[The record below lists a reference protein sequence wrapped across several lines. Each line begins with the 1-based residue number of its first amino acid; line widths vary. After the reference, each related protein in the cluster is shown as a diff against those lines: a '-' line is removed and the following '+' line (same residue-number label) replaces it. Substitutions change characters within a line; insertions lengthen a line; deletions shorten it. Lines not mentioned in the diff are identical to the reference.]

1 MGKIQMENPFAGPGR
16 RTRLSAPE
24 AVTAVVLL
32 LLTAGVLCYALFM
45 AARNRVE
52 EILLDPYTEL
62 SIEGADGYGRASAG
76 FDGDSFREKLEEE
89 MLSGGTDL
97 STEEIHELAQMV
109 SSEPRFKYSVEKADE
124 DDGKDEKASYLENI
138 SNGDTVT
145 LNVTIS
151 EEMQELM
158 REKGFSIAF
167 DCNPLV
173 MTAAGLPKAEAYD
186 PFAELEV
193 GFSGVEGNGMAS
205 AAYHGQYPIS
215 FSCVPGENLH
225 NGDHIQ
231 VQGAFSSDYDMD
243 RFISDFQVVPSS
255 LEKEYIV
262 SGLLI
267 NPTTIKDF
275 TVEHLQQLSER
286 ARNAAMILIKEDYG
300 EDEEIVRIENAG
312 MYYAYSGD
320 NTDPAEGSGSGTEA
334 VSETGP
340 ESGSE
345 DGSEAGPESGTEDE
359 REDDPEDSLESGG
372 EAGSE
377 SGRKAG
383 SEAGSGDGTLG
394 EKESSGDHP
403 FTRHKSRNFLV
414 CAFRVDYT
422 GANNTEMEYYYYI
435 RYDNL
440 VLAEDGSLTTDFT
453 RIRHPE
459 KSSTPI
465 ELLLG
470 EGDDVALPGLLN
482 FRTLAGF
489 RSLDELY
496 EKELA
501 PLESRYTISSLI
513 QP

>member
-124 DDGKDEKASYLENI
+124 EDSKDEKASYLENI

-151 EEMQELM
+151 EEMQDLM

-320 NTDPAEGSGSGTEA
+320 NTDPAAGS
-334 VSETGP
+334 

-345 DGSEAGPESGTEDE
+345 DGSEAGSESGSEDG
-359 REDDPEDSLESGG
+359 S

-377 SGRKAG
+377 SGSEDG
-383 SEAGSGDGTLG
+383 SEAGSENGSEDGSEAGSEDGTPA

-465 ELLLG
+465 ELILG

-501 PLESRYTISSLI
+501 PLESRYTITSLI

>member
-76 FDGDSFREKLEEE
+76 FDGVSFREKLEEE

-345 DGSEAGPESGTEDE
+345 DGSEAG
-359 REDDPEDSLESGG
+359 
-372 EAGSE
+372 SE

-383 SEAGSGDGTLG
+383 SEAGSEDGTPG

-465 ELLLG
+465 ELILG

>member
-45 AARNRVE
+45 AAGNRVE

-345 DGSEAGPESGTEDE
+345 DGSEAG
-359 REDDPEDSLESGG
+359 
-372 EAGSE
+372 SE

-383 SEAGSGDGTLG
+383 SEAGSEDGTPG

-465 ELLLG
+465 ELILG

>member
-1 MGKIQMENPFAGPGR
+1 MGHIQMENPFAGPGR

-52 EILLDPYTEL
+52 EILLDPYAEL
-62 SIEGADGYGRASAG
+62 NIEGADGYGRASAG
-76 FDGDSFREKLEEE
+76 FDGERFREKLEEE
-89 MLSGGTDL
+89 MLADGTGL
-97 STEEIHELAQMV
+97 SAEDIHELAQMV
-109 SSEPRFKYSVEKADE
+109 SAEPRFEFSVEKAGM

-151 EEMQELM
+151 EEMQNLI
-158 REKGFSIAF
+158 RERGFSLSF

-173 MTAAGLPKAEAYD
+173 MTATGLPEAEAYD
-186 PFAELEV
+186 PFGELEV
-193 GFSGVEGNGMAS
+193 GFSGVEGSGRVS

-215 FSCVPGENLH
+215 FSCEPEENLH
-225 NGDHIQ
+225 NGDTIH
-231 VQGAFSSDYDMD
+231 VQGSFSSDYDMD
-243 RFISDFQVVPSS
+243 KFISDFQVVPSS
-255 LEKEYIV
+255 LEKEYMV

-267 NPTTIKDF
+267 NPTSIKDF
-275 TVEHLQQLSER
+275 TVDHLQQLSER

-300 EDEEIVRIENAG
+300 EDEDIVRIENAG
-312 MYYAYSGD
+312 MYYGYSGD
-320 NTDPAEGSGSGTEA
+320 NTDPGND
-334 VSETGP
+334 P
-340 ESGSE
+340 
-345 DGSEAGPESGTEDE
+345 EAGM
-359 REDDPEDSLESGG
+359 

-377 SGRKAG
+377 DSQEEG
-383 SEAGSGDGTLG
+383 SEDET
-394 EKESSGDHP
+394 EEESSGEKDISGEHA
-403 FTRHKSRNFLV
+403 FSGNKSRNFLV

-422 GANNTEMEYYYYI
+422 DAKDTEMEYYYYI

-453 RIRHPE
+453 RVRHPE
-459 KSSTPI
+459 KSSTPL
-465 ELLLG
+465 ELILG

-501 PLESRYTISSLI
+501 PLENRYKISSLV

>member
-345 DGSEAGPESGTEDE
+345 DGSEAG
-359 REDDPEDSLESGG
+359 
-372 EAGSE
+372 SE

-383 SEAGSGDGTLG
+383 SEDGTPG

-465 ELLLG
+465 ELILG

>member
-1 MGKIQMENPFAGPGR
+1 MTFYHHQPIR
-16 RTRLSAPE
+16 DI
-24 AVTAVVLL
+24 
-32 LLTAGVLCYALFM
+32 
-45 AARNRVE
+45 RN
-52 EILLDPYTEL
+52 
-62 SIEGADGYGRASAG
+62 
-76 FDGDSFREKLEEE
+76 
-89 MLSGGTDL
+89 
-97 STEEIHELAQMV
+97 Q
-109 SSEPRFKYSVEKADE
+109 
-124 DDGKDEKASYLENI
+124 
-138 SNGDTVT
+138 
-145 LNVTIS
+145 
-151 EEMQELM
+151 
-158 REKGFSIAF
+158 
-167 DCNPLV
+167 
-173 MTAAGLPKAEAYD
+173 AEAYD

-340 ESGSE
+340 ESGTK
-345 DGSEAGPESGTEDE
+345 AGTEGE
-359 REDDPEDSLESGG
+359 REDDPEDSLEGG
-372 EAGSE
+372 GEDDSEAGSE

-383 SEAGSGDGTLG
+383 SEAGSEDGTPG

-465 ELLLG
+465 ELILG

-501 PLESRYTISSLI
+501 PLESRYSISSLI

>member
-286 ARNAAMILIKEDYG
+286 ARNVAMILIKEDYG

-345 DGSEAGPESGTEDE
+345 DGSEAG
-359 REDDPEDSLESGG
+359 
-372 EAGSE
+372 SE

-383 SEAGSGDGTLG
+383 SEAGSEDGTPG

-465 ELLLG
+465 ELILG

>member
-320 NTDPAEGSGSGTEA
+320 NTDPAEGSESGTEA
-334 VSETGP
+334 VSEAGP

-345 DGSEAGPESGTEDE
+345 DGS
-359 REDDPEDSLESGG
+359 

-383 SEAGSGDGTLG
+383 SEAGSEDGTPG

-465 ELLLG
+465 ELILG

>member
-16 RTRLSAPE
+16 RTRLSVPE
-24 AVTAVVLL
+24 AVTAAVLL

-205 AAYHGQYPIS
+205 AACHGQYPIS
-215 FSCVPGENLH
+215 FSCLPGENLH

-243 RFISDFQVVPSS
+243 RFISDFQVVPAS

-320 NTDPAEGSGSGTEA
+320 NTDPAEGSGSGTES

-345 DGSEAGPESGTEDE
+345 DGSEAG
-359 REDDPEDSLESGG
+359 
-372 EAGSE
+372 SE

-383 SEAGSGDGTLG
+383 SEAGSEDGTPG

-465 ELLLG
+465 ELILG

-501 PLESRYTISSLI
+501 PLESRYSISSLI

>member
-205 AAYHGQYPIS
+205 AVYHGQYPIS

-345 DGSEAGPESGTEDE
+345 DGSEAG
-359 REDDPEDSLESGG
+359 
-372 EAGSE
+372 SE

-383 SEAGSGDGTLG
+383 SEAGSEDGTPG

-465 ELLLG
+465 ELILG

>member
-52 EILLDPYTEL
+52 EILLDTYTEL

-345 DGSEAGPESGTEDE
+345 DGSEAG
-359 REDDPEDSLESGG
+359 
-372 EAGSE
+372 SE

-383 SEAGSGDGTLG
+383 SEAGSEDGTPG

-465 ELLLG
+465 ELILG

>member
-151 EEMQELM
+151 EEMQDLM

-320 NTDPAEGSGSGTEA
+320 NTDPAAGSESGSEDGSEA
-334 VSETGP
+334 RSENGSEDGSEAGS

-345 DGSEAGPESGTEDE
+345 DGSEAGSEN
-359 REDDPEDSLESGG
+359 
-372 EAGSE
+372 GSE
-377 SGRKAG
+377 DG
-383 SEAGSGDGTLG
+383 SEAGSENGSEAVSEAGSEDGTPA

-465 ELLLG
+465 ELILG

-501 PLESRYTISSLI
+501 PLESRYTITSLI

>member
-151 EEMQELM
+151 EEMQDLM

-345 DGSEAGPESGTEDE
+345 DGSEAG
-359 REDDPEDSLESGG
+359 
-372 EAGSE
+372 SE

-383 SEAGSGDGTLG
+383 SEDGTPG

-465 ELLLG
+465 ELILG

>member
-151 EEMQELM
+151 EEMQDLM

-320 NTDPAEGSGSGTEA
+320 NTDPAAGS
-334 VSETGP
+334 

-345 DGSEAGPESGTEDE
+345 DGSEAGSESGSEDG
-359 REDDPEDSLESGG
+359 S

-377 SGRKAG
+377 SGSEDG
-383 SEAGSGDGTLG
+383 SEAGSENGSEDGSEAGSENGSEAVSEAGSEDGTPA

-465 ELLLG
+465 ELILG

-501 PLESRYTISSLI
+501 PLESRYTITSLI

>member
-300 EDEEIVRIENAG
+300 EDEKIVRIENAG

-320 NTDPAEGSGSGTEA
+320 NTDPAEGSESGTEA
-334 VSETGP
+334 VSEAGP

-345 DGSEAGPESGTEDE
+345 DGSEAGSENGSEAVSEAGTED
-359 REDDPEDSLESGG
+359 
-372 EAGSE
+372 
-377 SGRKAG
+377 
-383 SEAGSGDGTLG
+383 GTPA

-465 ELLLG
+465 ELILG

-501 PLESRYTISSLI
+501 PLESRYSISSLI

>member
-320 NTDPAEGSGSGTEA
+320 NTDPAEGSGSGTES

-345 DGSEAGPESGTEDE
+345 DGSEAG
-359 REDDPEDSLESGG
+359 
-372 EAGSE
+372 SE

-383 SEAGSGDGTLG
+383 SEAGSEDGTPG

-465 ELLLG
+465 ELILG
-470 EGDDVALPGLLN
+470 EGDDVALPGLLK

-501 PLESRYTISSLI
+501 PLESRYSISSLI

>member
-286 ARNAAMILIKEDYG
+286 ARNVAMILIKEDYG

-345 DGSEAGPESGTEDE
+345 DGSEAG
-359 REDDPEDSLESGG
+359 
-372 EAGSE
+372 SE

-383 SEAGSGDGTLG
+383 SEAGSEDGTPG

-465 ELLLG
+465 ELILG

-501 PLESRYTISSLI
+501 PLENRYKISSLV

>member
-320 NTDPAEGSGSGTEA
+320 NTDPAEGSGSGTES

-345 DGSEAGPESGTEDE
+345 DGSEAG
-359 REDDPEDSLESGG
+359 
-372 EAGSE
+372 SE

-383 SEAGSGDGTLG
+383 SEAGSEDGTPG

-465 ELLLG
+465 ELILG

>member
-151 EEMQELM
+151 EEMQDLM

-320 NTDPAEGSGSGTEA
+320 NTDPAAGS
-334 VSETGP
+334 

-345 DGSEAGPESGTEDE
+345 DGSEAGSENGSEAV
-359 REDDPEDSLESGG
+359 S

-377 SGRKAG
+377 
-383 SEAGSGDGTLG
+383 DGTPA

-465 ELLLG
+465 ELILG

-501 PLESRYTISSLI
+501 PLESRYTITSLI

>member
-151 EEMQELM
+151 EEMQDLM

-320 NTDPAEGSGSGTEA
+320 NTDPAEGSGSGTES

-345 DGSEAGPESGTEDE
+345 DGSEAG
-359 REDDPEDSLESGG
+359 
-372 EAGSE
+372 SE

-383 SEAGSGDGTLG
+383 SEAGSEDGTPG

-465 ELLLG
+465 ELILG

>member
-1 MGKIQMENPFAGPGR
+1 MGHIQMESPFAGPGR
-16 RTRLSAPE
+16 RTRLSLPE
-24 AVTAVVLL
+24 AAAVVILL

-345 DGSEAGPESGTEDE
+345 DGSEAG
-359 REDDPEDSLESGG
+359 
-372 EAGSE
+372 SE

-383 SEAGSGDGTLG
+383 SEAGSEDGTPG

-465 ELLLG
+465 ELILG